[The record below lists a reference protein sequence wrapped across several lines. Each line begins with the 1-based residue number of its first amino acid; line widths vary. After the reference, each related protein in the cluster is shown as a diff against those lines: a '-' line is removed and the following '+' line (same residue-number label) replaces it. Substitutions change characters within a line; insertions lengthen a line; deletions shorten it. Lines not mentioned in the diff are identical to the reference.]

1 MSTTLS
7 DRLRELIEPLV
18 SSQELDLEE
27 VTVTPA
33 GKRRVLRVVVD
44 SDDGV
49 QLDTCADFS
58 RSISARLDETDLM
71 GEGEY
76 VLEVTSPGAD
86 RPLSEYRHF
95 VRATGRLV
103 KFHLTPDA
111 GAEELVARIEAV
123 DEDGLDLEVPGVK
136 GRKPKQRRLPL
147 KDVAR
152 ARVEI
157 EFNRKNASADRTQN
171 EEEA

>member
-49 QLDTCADFS
+49 RLDTCADLS
-58 RSISARLDETDLM
+58 RTVSARLDETDLM
-71 GEGEY
+71 GESEY

-123 DEDGLDLEVPGVK
+123 DEEGLDLEVPGFK

>member
-49 QLDTCADFS
+49 QLDTCADLS
-58 RSISARLDETDLM
+58 RTVSACLDETDVM

>member
-1 MSTTLS
+1 M
-7 DRLRELIEPLV
+7 
-18 SSQELDLEE
+18 
-27 VTVTPA
+27 
-33 GKRRVLRVVVD
+33 
-44 SDDGV
+44 
-49 QLDTCADFS
+49 
-58 RSISARLDETDLM
+58 
-71 GEGEY
+71 
-76 VLEVTSPGAD
+76 
-86 RPLSEYRHF
+86 
-95 VRATGRLV
+95 RATGRLV

-147 KDVAR
+147 RDVAR